1 MTKCQNKLH
10 ELLSSAVSSHQAGQL
25 EKAEL
30 QYRQILA
37 LDPQHID
44 CLHNLGLIAHQRG
57 KHAVA
62 VALISNAIALNDRIP
77 NFYNTLGIAEHAVG
91 NLDSAIGQ
99 YRKALSLN
107 PNYAE
112 AHNNLANG
120 LKDQGRLDE
129 AIQHYQRALILKPDF
144 ADAHNNLANV
154 LKRQGKFDEAA
165 VGYRRALALKPNYP
179 QALYNLANVFRA
191 QGQLEAA
198 IAQYEYALARY
209 PDHAEAHNNLGNALA
224 EQERWDE
231 ALEHF
236 QQAIAVK
243 PNYADAHNNLGTV
256 LKKKGKLSEAVVHY
270 ERALALNPDYAD
282 AHNNMGSVLNEQG
295 KLQEAVNRFE
305 RALALQPDK
314 VEAHNNLGN
323 ALVKQGDLAKAVK
336 HYEQSL
342 ALKPNVPEVH
352 YNLGVALQRQG
363 QIAQAVSHYR
373 RALVL
378 KPDSVDGQNNLGTV
392 LKDQGKLEEA
402 LTQFRSILDH
412 QPNNALV
419 HSNLL
424 FCLMYDEKLSSDELF
439 RAHREWDARHG
450 QSPRPASYPNDRTAG
465 RRLKIG
471 YVSGDFCVHPVAS
484 FLAPLLNQHDRKH
497 VEVFCYAEVQ
507 SPDRITENFQA
518 VADHW
523 HVTVGES
530 DDAVASRIAS
540 DEIDILVDVA
550 GHTARNRLPVFARK
564 PAPVQITWLGYPNST
579 GLSAIDFRL
588 VDRLTDP
595 SGQDDLDAS
604 ERLFRLDAPF
614 LCYDPP
620 DDGPEPTRP
629 PVFETGTITF
639 GSFNNPTKISAATV
653 EAWAELL
660 RRMPRARL
668 LLKGLPFDDEQ
679 TRGFY
684 EARFRDRGVPPERLA
699 LSGRTSSRETH
710 LARYGEIDIALDPF
724 PYNGTTTT
732 CEALW
737 MGVPVVTLRGKR
749 HCGRVGA
756 SLMASIDHPEWIA
769 ANAKDYV
776 DIAINL
782 AADRSRLTGLRS
794 SLRSE
799 MKASPLCDAPRF
811 ARKVEAAYRWMWQ
824 EWCASSCK

>member
-1 MTKCQNKLH
+1 MTKCQNKLN
-10 ELLSSAVSSHQAGQL
+10 ELLSSAVSSHQAGRL

-37 LDPQHID
+37 LDSQQVD

-57 KHAVA
+57 KHDVA
-62 VALISNAIALNDRIP
+62 VALLSKAIALNDRIP
-77 NFYNTLGIAEHAVG
+77 NFYNTLGIAEYAVG
-91 NLDSAIGQ
+91 NLDSAISQ

-107 PNYAE
+107 PDYAE

-120 LKDQGRLDE
+120 LKDQGKLDE

-144 ADAHNNLANV
+144 ADAHNNLGNV

-165 VGYRRALALKPNYP
+165 VLYRRALALKPNHP
-179 QALYNLANVFRA
+179 QALYNLANVLRA
-191 QGQLEAA
+191 QGQLAAA

-209 PDHAEAHNNLGNALA
+209 PDNAEAHNNLGNALA

-231 ALEHF
+231 ALKHF

-243 PNYADAHNNLGTV
+243 PNYADAHNNLGIV
-256 LKKKGKLSEAVVHY
+256 LQKKGKIAEAVLHY
-270 ERALALNPDYAD
+270 ERALTLNPDYAD
-282 AHNNMGSVLNEQG
+282 AHNNMGSVLSEQG
-295 KLQEAVNRFE
+295 KLQEAVNCFE
-305 RALALQPDK
+305 RALALQPDNVK
-314 VEAHNNLGN
+314 AHNNLGN
-323 ALVKQGDLAKAVK
+323 ALVKQGNLAEAVR

-342 ALKPNVPEVH
+342 ALKPNLPEVH

-363 QIAQAVSHYR
+363 RMAQAVSHYR
-373 RALVL
+373 QALVL
-378 KPDSVDGQNNLGTV
+378 NANTVDGQNNLGTA

-402 LTQFRSILDH
+402 LAQFRAILDR
-412 QPNNALV
+412 QPDNAVV

-424 FCLMYDEKLSSDELF
+424 FCLMYDDGLSSDELF

-450 QSPRPASYPNDRTAG
+450 RSARPASYPNDRTAG

-484 FLAPLLNQHDRKH
+484 FLAPLLNQHDRKQ

-507 SPDRITENFQA
+507 SLDRITENFQA
-518 VADHW
+518 AADHW

-540 DEIDILVDVA
+540 DKIDILVDVA

-564 PAPVQITWLGYPNST
+564 PAPVQVTWLGYPNST

-588 VDRLTDP
+588 VDPFTDP
-595 SGQDDLDAS
+595 SGLDDLDAS
-604 ERLFRLDAPF
+604 ERLFRLDPPF
-614 LCYDPP
+614 LCYEPP

-629 PVFETGTITF
+629 PVFETGTITI

-653 EAWAELL
+653 DTWAELL
-660 RRMPRARL
+660 RRLPQARL

-679 TRGFY
+679 TREFY
-684 EARFRDRGVPPERLA
+684 EAQFRDRGVPHERLA

-737 MGVPVVTLRGKR
+737 MGVPVLTLRGKR
-749 HCGRVGA
+749 HSGRVGA
-756 SLMASIDHPEWIA
+756 SLMASIGHPEFIA
-769 ANAKDYV
+769 ENAKDYV

-794 SLRSE
+794 SLRAE

-824 EWCASSCK
+824 EWCTK